1 MLNLKSNGERLK
13 TNRITFV
20 LFFLVAFK
28 ISDLKTHKA
37 YDERL
42 FDCNTYVIEPT

>member
-28 ISDLKTHKA
+28 ISDLKLTKHLMKGYLTDFA
-37 YDERL
+37 
-42 FDCNTYVIEPT
+42 VIYMS